1 MEYLQTNCSS
11 TANFIFKGTWSVHS
25 FNGDYLAIP
34 EGTGSCWYLFHEIP
48 GTSRQKNDIKTNLTA
63 FLWPYS
69 HVIWPKKQKS
79 DLVFFLG
86 MAIKRR

>member
-1 MEYLQTNCSS
+1 MEYLQKIVR
-11 TANFIFKGTWSVHS
+11 FHIKGTLSVHS
-25 FNGDYLAIP
+25 LNGDYLAIP

-69 HVIWPKKQKS
+69 RLKKQKS

-86 MAIKRR
+86 VAIKRR